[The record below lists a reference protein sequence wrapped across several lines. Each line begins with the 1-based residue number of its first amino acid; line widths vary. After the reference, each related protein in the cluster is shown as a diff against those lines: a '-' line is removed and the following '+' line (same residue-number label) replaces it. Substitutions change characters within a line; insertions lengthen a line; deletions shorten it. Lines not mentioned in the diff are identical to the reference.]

1 MASVVQEGKRLT
13 AYEALTIL
21 SEREL
26 SFVEWIYLFTLCS
39 SGLCLKHFGCPTF
52 FPRDSFVSGSS
63 NLAERKGEDGKRK
76 ISGIPWKGYCGGS
89 NFFMLERSKT
99 ICLGEFL
106 TGSED
111 EAEQNKKFI

>member
-13 AYEALTIL
+13 VYEALTIL

-52 FPRDSFVSGSS
+52 FPRDSFASGSS

-76 ISGIPWKGYCGGS
+76 ISSILWKGCCGGS
-89 NFFMLERSKT
+89 NYVRTFKT
-99 ICLGEFL
+99 IFCLGEFL

-111 EAEQNKKFI
+111 EAGQDKKFI